1 MIAISDQPSIV
12 KIAYSNIYWWCHK
25 SWREKK
31 LSFFPP
37 FCLIHENCFS
47 SSSACASRNGRRR
60 DKSKY
65 LAIAAKILIQRVFI
79 FFLDFYF
86 LVNGL
91 QLRSWSLW
99 LRKQLKMSRIRN
111 CAVDSNEKDGSFHNL
126 SWARRKK
133 ELLKKFLP
141 TNSSWRKPQK
151 PQNKWNFTLLTVV
164 IASENTNFK
173 FRITRWTLNSLSSSF
188 RALVIVLFSFDVIA
202 NWLEI
207 SSPPS

>member
-47 SSSACASRNGRRR
+47 SSSACAPRNGRRR

-79 FFLDFYF
+79 FSLDFYF

-133 ELLKKFLP
+133 RISQKVPLDKIHHEENLRSHK
-141 TNSSWRKPQK
+141 TNEISRSSQ
-151 PQNKWNFTLLTVV
+151 
-164 IASENTNFK
+164 S
-173 FRITRWTLNSLSSSF
+173 
-188 RALVIVLFSFDVIA
+188 
-202 NWLEI
+202 
-207 SSPPS
+207 SSPPRILILNSESQDEL